1 MVSKLALLEK
11 TLLEF
16 LPVLRV
22 STPGGPFQA
31 ILHIFLTDSAS
42 YVTFF
47 RYITA
52 LSWHLRPYT
61 SSTLASLGGA
71 QALP

>member
-1 MVSKLALLEK
+1 MVSKLVLLEK

-22 STPGGPFQA
+22 CTPGGPFQA
-31 ILHIFLTDSAS
+31 ISHIFLTDPAS

-52 LSWHLRPYT
+52 L
-61 SSTLASLGGA
+61 
-71 QALP
+71 